1 MNAFK
6 KLVFYSH
13 QDREIGQVRY
23 SKRNLSLL
31 RGFLNVSI
39 AYCKRVKD

>member
-1 MNAFK
+1 MQAHKN
-6 KLVFYSH
+6 LVFFSH

-23 SKRNLSLL
+23 CKRSLSLF

>member
-1 MNAFK
+1 MKAHKN
-6 KLVFYSH
+6 LVFFSH

-23 SKRNLSLL
+23 CKRTLYLF

-39 AYCKRVKD
+39 AYCKRVKG